1 MTSFTVVPSRPA
13 HSDQDMLVVTASHD
27 CTAQISRVS
36 LCEAETTCT
45 PLATLHLHDSPVA
58 DVASS
63 RDGENI
69 LTAGWDGLIGLW
81 STNVPE
87 TDEVPLETV
96 AGPERKKRRKLQE
109 GSSVKTK
116 APSAVLRSHTARVSA
131 VRFSSGGRAVS
142 CGFDSTVRT
151 WDVERGL
158 CAHTIVG
165 TAPLSSHMM
174 GRANIR
180 IRYHRRLQRSHFSPS
195 RSRQLQRLPS
205 LPQPIVA

>member
-1 MTSFTVVPSRPA
+1 MTSFTIVSSKPAVP
-13 HSDQDMLVVTASHD
+13 SDQDVFFVVTASHD

-36 LCEAETTCT
+36 PNGTETTCT
-45 PLATLHLHDSPVA
+45 PLATLHLHNSPVA
-58 DVASS
+58 DVASNQ
-63 RDGENI
+63 DGENI

-81 STNVPE
+81 STSIPE

-96 AGPERKKRRKLQE
+96 AAPERKKRRKVQE
-109 GSSVKTK
+109 GGSVKTK

-131 VRFSSGGRAVS
+131 VRFSPGGGAVS

-165 TAPLSSHMM
+165 THCPLCSRMM
-174 GRANIR
+174 D
-180 IRYHRRLQRSHFSPS
+180 
-195 RSRQLQRLPS
+195 
-205 LPQPIVA
+205 

>member
-1 MTSFTVVPSRPA
+1 VSSRPA
-13 HSDQDMLVVTASHD
+13 APSDQDVFLVVTASHD

-36 LCEAETTCT
+36 PNGAETTCT
-45 PLATLHLHDSPVA
+45 PLAALHLHDSPVA

-63 RDGENI
+63 QDGENI

-81 STNVPE
+81 STSIPE
-87 TDEVPLETV
+87 MGEVPLETV
-96 AGPERKKRRKLQE
+96 AAPERKKRRKVQE
-109 GSSVKTK
+109 DGSVKTK

-131 VRFSSGGRAVS
+131 VRFSPGGGAVS

-165 TAPLSSHMM
+165 THCSLCSRMM
-174 GRANIR
+174 DRANTR
-180 IRYHRRLQRSHFSPS
+180 ARYHRRHQKNHFSPS
-195 RSRQLQRLPS
+195 HFRQLQRLLLP
-205 LPQPIVA
+205 PQPIEA